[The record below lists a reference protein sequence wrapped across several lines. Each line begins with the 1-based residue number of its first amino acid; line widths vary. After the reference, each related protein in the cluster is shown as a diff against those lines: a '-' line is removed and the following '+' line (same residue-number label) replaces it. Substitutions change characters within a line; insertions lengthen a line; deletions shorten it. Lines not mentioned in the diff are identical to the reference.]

1 MRNKIG
7 DLPTVELVREDLAR
21 YAREADQSVVQA
33 ESAGAR
39 ATSRPGP
46 ATEADMEVSVEV
58 EEALVEFDDLPDDA
72 EVLWAPT
79 VDGQRE
85 DPPSEM
91 DHDRKTLVLDSDDW
105 PPPTSVPCVI
115 ACRED
120 LAWFGLEETSNI
132 VLAMIDGESTIEAIL
147 TALPLSR
154 AAALAI
160 LGELLTHGVIEL
172 H

>member
-21 YAREADQSVVQA
+21 YAREVDKSVVQA
-33 ESAGAR
+33 ESAGER

-46 ATEADMEVSVEV
+46 ATEADLEVSVEV
-58 EEALVEFDDLPDDA
+58 EEALVDFDDLPVDEAPRTPTDDA
-72 EVLWAPT
+72 
-79 VDGQRE
+79 DGE
-85 DPPSEM
+85 DRPSKT
-91 DHDRKTLVLDSDDW
+91 DHARVTLVLDSDEW